1 MNDTWGSR
9 KKNFYGRDKKTG
21 DDVTS
26 SSDDEDERLEAL
38 RLQKVRAKK
47 LQALAQQSEAVEEA
61 QQEQS
66 RNKATNEKVFKEDSS
81 EESDEDFMSK
91 RARKTKLGDRLF
103 AEDVPKNASANL
115 SNEKNKTNEGVSS
128 I

>member
-1 MNDTWGSR
+1 MQDESDDLGKNLQKQRDDLIMNDTWGSR

-47 LQALAQQSEAVEEA
+47 LQAMAHQSEVAEEVA
-61 QQEQS
+61 ANEQ
-66 RNKATNEKVFKEDSS
+66 
-81 EESDEDFMSK
+81 
-91 RARKTKLGDRLF
+91 
-103 AEDVPKNASANL
+103 
-115 SNEKNKTNEGVSS
+115 
-128 I
+128 